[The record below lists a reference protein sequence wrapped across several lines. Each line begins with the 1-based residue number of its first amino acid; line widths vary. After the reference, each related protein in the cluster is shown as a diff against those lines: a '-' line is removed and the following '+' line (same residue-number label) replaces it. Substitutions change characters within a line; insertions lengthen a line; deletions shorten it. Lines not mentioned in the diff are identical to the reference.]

1 MEFRRFRWHIIWR
14 IALLLVLGFSTIYVL
29 TQTHFWLVSIWLTL
43 AFILVLIA
51 LIRYIEKSH
60 RELRYF
66 LLSIQQGDFS
76 NSYPHK
82 KEDELNFAF
91 HTINDVLKNLRNEKA
106 SNLIYLQTVVE
117 HISVAIICFDESQ
130 KIVLA
135 NRASKELFQKDLLT
149 SMNSLLNINEQISEE
164 ILQLNSGEKTL
175 LKLQLNNRL
184 VNLSIQATEFKLQEK
199 AFKLVSFQDIKAEL
213 EANELD
219 SWQKLIR
226 VLTHEI
232 KNSVIPI
239 STLSDVTL
247 QMIKDEEGNPDV
259 SRLDEEGLADLIG
272 GIETIESRSKG
283 LANFVKT
290 YDQLTK
296 LPKPAF
302 EEVMVE
308 RLIDRLLQLFKADFQ
323 QQNIQIEKHLYFSG
337 TILIDPNLIDQVLI
351 NLLKNAIEAVS
362 NQNEKRLNITA
373 SKTETS
379 VFITIA
385 DNGPGIPA
393 EILDNIFVPFYTTKE
408 KGTGIGLSLSR
419 QIMRLHNG
427 QITVQSNAQGTSF
440 SLHF

>member
-130 KIVLA
+130 KIVLT

-239 STLSDVTL
+239 STLSDVIL
-247 QMIKDEEGNPDV
+247 QMIKDEEGSPDV

-308 RLIDRLLQLFKADFQ
+308 RLVDRLLQLFKADFQ

-362 NQNEKRLNITA
+362 NQNERRLNITA

-385 DNGPGIPA
+385 DNGPGIPT

>member
-1 MEFRRFRWHIIWR
+1 MDFRRFRWHIIWR

-135 NRASKELFQKDLLT
+135 NRSSKELFQKDLLT

-175 LKLQLNNRL
+175 LKLQINNRL

-239 STLSDVTL
+239 STLSDVIL

-308 RLIDRLLQLFKADFQ
+308 RLVDRLLQLFKADFQ

-362 NQNEKRLNITA
+362 NQSEKRLNITT

-385 DNGPGIPA
+385 DNGPGIPT